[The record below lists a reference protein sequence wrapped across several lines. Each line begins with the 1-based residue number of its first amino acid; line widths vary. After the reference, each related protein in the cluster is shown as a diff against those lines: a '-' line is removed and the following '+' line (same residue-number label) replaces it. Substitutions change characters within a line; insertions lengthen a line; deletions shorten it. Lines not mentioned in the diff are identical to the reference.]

1 MTSRGPHESQMPPL
15 NKLGV
20 DLEFDLED
28 NVQGQSKV
36 NLRFCKQKEVFI
48 FNPRLTEEKNSTL
61 VDFNFD
67 FQGHLKLDFI
77 FFKWKL
83 LVLTLDFEKTENFV
97 ISMG

>member
-1 MTSRGPHESQMPPL
+1 MTSRGPHEGQMPPL

-67 FQGHLKLDFI
+67 FQGHLKLDFFSKQKPLI
-77 FFKWKL
+77 L
-83 LVLTLDFEKTENFV
+83 ALGSEIAENFM
-97 ISMG
+97 SRSN